1 MIFRKV
7 FLMTTIWE
15 KRARVGQQQ
24 LEEIFWNYKKFQYN
38 VYTPYYEPEF
48 KGSYSLLV
56 AQAIDVLLDSYQR
69 TEDNEVI
76 SKIDELLLSISKRSS
91 TESLGEKVPL
101 ALSILRAYELTS
113 DNTYLDYSEKVWSAY
128 NGEKEYI
135 LKDNLKA
142 SVIAMVIILGLRLFE
157 HTNKKEYLRIS
168 MELYSWY
175 IEHFYDDTSG
185 FIKHQLFKE
194 IYEKKQQKKPLY
206 TIDQG
211 SYIGVLIEMFKQ
223 TKNDEY
229 LLSAFSTAKLT
240 FNYFGKNQTGILRHE
255 GSEDAGLY
263 KGLFIAYLEE
273 LLYYNFDHELYSTLI
288 KNGEAA
294 WQSLLQYKIPV
305 YGSYWHVPNEDD
317 TVTLATHLSGCKL
330 MEVVNTIHVE
340 YGNKRKN

>member
-24 LEEIFWNYKKFQYN
+24 LEEIFWNYKKSQYN

-48 KGSYSLLV
+48 KGSYSLWA

-69 TEDNEVI
+69 TEENEVI
-76 SKIDELLLSISKRSS
+76 SKIDELLLSISKHSN
-91 TESLGEKVPL
+91 TESLGEKIWL
-101 ALSILRAYELTS
+101 ALAILRAYELTS
-113 DNTYLDYSEKVWSAY
+113 DNTYLDYSEKVWTAY
-128 NGEKEYI
+128 NEEEAYN

-142 SVIAMVIILGLRLFE
+142 SVVASVIILGLRLFE
-157 HTNKKEYLRIS
+157 QTNKKEHLRKS
-168 MELYSWY
+168 MELYTLY
-175 IEHFYDDTSG
+175 IEYFYDDTSG
-185 FIKHQLFKE
+185 FIKHQLLKE
-194 IYEKKQQKKPLY
+194 DYDKKQQQDSLY
-206 TIDQG
+206 TLDQG

-223 TKNDEY
+223 TKNEEC
-229 LLSAFSTAKLT
+229 LLRAFKTAKLA
-240 FNYFGKNQTGILRHE
+240 FNYFGEDQTGILSHE
-255 GSEDAGLY
+255 GPEDAGLY
-263 KGLFIAYLEE
+263 KGIFIAYLEE
-273 LLYYNFDHELYSTLI
+273 LLYYYFDYELYSILI
-288 KNGEAA
+288 ENGKAA

-330 MEVVNTIHVE
+330 MEVVNTIHGE